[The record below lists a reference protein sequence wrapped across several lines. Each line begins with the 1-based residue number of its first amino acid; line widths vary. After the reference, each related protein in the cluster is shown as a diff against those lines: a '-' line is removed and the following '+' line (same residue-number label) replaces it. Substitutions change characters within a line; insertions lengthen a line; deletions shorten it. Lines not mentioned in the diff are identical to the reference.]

1 MALWVFLIHYHCAVG
16 RTVEGQLWA
25 AGAAFC
31 TSRHVPRGSSGPWEN
46 AGGATRAKADPKIG
60 VTLPPSRPR
69 PERQKRNQNQE
80 KPRPKVYDYKSAGT
94 SRACVKTCAQRLGGL
109 RVVQDS
115 FGNTAQPTRIS
126 SISVLQD
133 FQDFQLGTR
142 PYGNPFV

>member
-1 MALWVFLIHYHCAVG
+1 MLTASFKHCLQ
-16 RTVEGQLWA
+16 TVHFILQ
-25 AGAAFC
+25 
-31 TSRHVPRGSSGPWEN
+31 
-46 AGGATRAKADPKIG
+46 
-60 VTLPPSRPR
+60 
-69 PERQKRNQNQE
+69 Q
-80 KPRPKVYDYKSAGT
+80 SAGT

-115 FGNTAQPTRIS
+115 FRNTAQPTGIS